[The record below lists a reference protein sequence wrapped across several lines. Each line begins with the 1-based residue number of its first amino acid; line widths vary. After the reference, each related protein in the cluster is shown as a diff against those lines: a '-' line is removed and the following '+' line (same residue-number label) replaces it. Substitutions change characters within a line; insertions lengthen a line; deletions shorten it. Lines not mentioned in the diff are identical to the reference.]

1 MRGGCLF
8 SLQQVGLVAGLL
20 PRCPPFPSRADVLG
34 PRRASRKLVC
44 RGGDYQRTTLP
55 RESILK
61 SEEMRI

>member
-44 RGGDYQRTTLP
+44 RGGGLP
-55 RESILK
+55 ADDTDLVHESQ
-61 SEEMRI
+61 S